1 MVEISDDELLSTIKS
16 GQEIKEKINKKQDL
30 EEYIEFQRKRKF
42 NEEALRLKREALLR
56 KKRNRNFN
64 TDNSMDEGTADTS
77 YRTTRGQE
85 IKTINVAKL
94 PKLIK
99 DGYEVFIPTEYT
111 RINKA

>member
-1 MVEISDDELLSTIKS
+1 M
-16 GQEIKEKINKKQDL
+16 
-30 EEYIEFQRKRKF
+30 
-42 NEEALRLKREALLR
+42 
-56 KKRNRNFN
+56 
-64 TDNSMDEGTADTS
+64 TDNSMDEGTADTF

-99 DGYEVFIPTEYT
+99 DGYDVFVPAEYT